1 MSRKFGAFD
10 PASTAST
17 TVTTG
22 VVDTSAVVL
31 YLPFDEDIQ
40 DDSGVGT
47 SMTAVGNAFVQ
58 SSLTQFGAKA
68 LYLDGSGDYLQSVQK
83 SSANSIFTLSS
94 ASFTIDGWLYP
105 QTFNEVI
112 SNFNASNP
120 FAGFTASMN
129 FNPHA
134 AGKLAFFTSDG
145 SAYDTSMASST
156 AFALNQWSHF
166 AIVRGAISANSLEF
180 FINGVKHGSHTVTRE
195 PGTSNNVVRIGASNN
210 SQPNRQFKG
219 AMDDLR
225 IIKGVALYSTN
236 FSVPTTAVGNSIIIG
251 SSTENTR
258 SHSHVWNY
266 PDIYKA
272 RRADTWPTVPT
283 PTRTIQI
290 HVAGGGGGGGGQN
303 AGGDGGD
310 GGVVSVQKT
319 GVTAGTILTYVGGG
333 GGKGGFYGGSRSS
346 GQVIGIT
353 SGPMAGGG
361 ALVASDGDFSSYV
374 NQSGA
379 EGGAGSGVFLSTA
392 TQANAI
398 VVAGG
403 GGGGA
408 GNANAEGGAG
418 GGQGTASD
426 SSLLGQDAPGGGNP
440 GEGGQSSRGGR
451 HGNGNSPRTTAGA
464 LLGQTNIYGGSGYT
478 SGGGGG
484 GGYYGGGGGGHTGA
498 SSGMGGGGG
507 GSGYVGAGW
516 TRIES
521 ILSLPA
527 GGAHATTGADGGN
540 GKVVIIVDGSTAV
553 SVTSTGTTATYE
565 VV

>member
-129 FNPHA
+129 FSPHA

-210 SQPNRQFKG
+210 SQPNRQFQG

-272 RRADTWPTVPT
+272 RRADSWPDLVYDT
-283 PTRTIQI
+283 QI
-290 HVAGGGGGGGGQN
+290 ALYLPFNG
-303 AGGDGGD
+303 
-310 GGVVSVQKT
+310 S
-319 GVTAGTILTYVGGG
+319 LT
-333 GGKGGFYGGSRSS
+333 
-346 GQVIGIT
+346 
-353 SGPMAGGG
+353 
-361 ALVASDGDFSSYV
+361 DFSSYGHTV
-374 NQSGA
+374 SAVGDAAVTTSPFQLH
-379 EGGAGSGVFLSTA
+379 GSCAFD
-392 TQANAI
+392 
-398 VVAGG
+398 
-403 GGGGA
+403 
-408 GNANAEGGAG
+408 GNG
-418 GGQGTASD
+418 D
-426 SSLLGQDAPGGGNP
+426 LLTVPHNNIFDFGGNDFTI
-440 GEGGQSSRGGR
+440 EGFI
-451 HGNGNSPRTTAGA
+451 NPTTAAGVQGVYA
-464 LLGQTNIYGGSGYT
+464 QWGG
-478 SGGGGG
+478 
-484 GGYYGGGGGGHTGA
+484 TG
-498 SSGMGGGGG
+498 SRSF
-507 GSGYVGAGW
+507 
-516 TRIES
+516 
-521 ILSLPA
+521 
-527 GGAHATTGADGGN
+527 
-540 GKVVIIVDGSTAV
+540 KVVISTNAKLEINGSKDGSSGGQINQIASTALELNTF
-553 SVTSTGTTATYE
+553 SHFAVTREGSNYRIFINGVNRGTTTESGALYNSSANIAIGGNRADQTTNTLFGNLEDFRVINGLALYTTAFE
-565 VV
+565 VPTRSINNTLTVNP